1 MPKALQSVVSV
12 EELHQRLPETYL
24 RALFASYMSSRFVYS
39 YGIDTS
45 EFALFE
51 YVQLWLTGQISA

>member
-1 MPKALQSVVSV
+1 VPKALQNVVSV
-12 EELHQRLPETYL
+12 EQLHQRLPETYL

-51 YVQLWLTGQISA
+51 YVQRWLTGQISA